1 MRAFCGGGKDIFVD
15 IFMAYFF
22 GFLRTVLEFFS
33 ILIRRKKLKQDGK
46 MENIE
51 EHQIET
57 QCMQDLVEAHQ
68 FYFEFAT
75 RKIYL

>member
-1 MRAFCGGGKDIFVD
+1 
-15 IFMAYFF
+15 
-22 GFLRTVLEFFS
+22 
-33 ILIRRKKLKQDGK
+33 

-57 QCMQDLVEAHQ
+57 QRMQDLVDAHQ

>member
-1 MRAFCGGGKDIFVD
+1 
-15 IFMAYFF
+15 
-22 GFLRTVLEFFS
+22 
-33 ILIRRKKLKQDGK
+33 
-46 MENIE
+46 MENTE

-57 QCMQDLVEAHQ
+57 QCMQDLVDAHQ

>member
-1 MRAFCGGGKDIFVD
+1 
-15 IFMAYFF
+15 
-22 GFLRTVLEFFS
+22 
-33 ILIRRKKLKQDGK
+33 

-57 QCMQDLVEAHQ
+57 QCMQDLVEAHK

>member
-1 MRAFCGGGKDIFVD
+1 
-15 IFMAYFF
+15 
-22 GFLRTVLEFFS
+22 
-33 ILIRRKKLKQDGK
+33 

-68 FYFEFAT
+68 FYHNKQ
-75 RKIYL
+75 RRLHLNL